1 MPKSIDERIR
11 DGEFANTL
19 PWGKDPEIRA
29 AYQAQESRLHQL
41 FFFAALS
48 DVGLL
53 GHPKADKAFALAYD
67 RGHAHGYHEIHQELR
82 ALAELLL
89 D

>member
-11 DGEFANTL
+11 DGEFANAL
-19 PWGKDPEIRA
+19 PWGRDPKVRV
-29 AYQAQESRLHQL
+29 AYQAEENRLHAL
-41 FFFAALS
+41 FANEALT